1 MKVNCQ
7 LPNINENTLE
17 LDIDKDSGSIN
28 DIKSMIYNLHGVP
41 IEHQIIEIDNKKLP
55 SKFDKK
61 KLSNF
66 KVTDSTNIRVLYD
79 LNGGCGAG
87 CDCCGLGG
95 GCRCEIL

>member
-1 MKVNCQ
+1 MKVKCQ
-7 LPNINENTLE
+7 LPNIEENILE
-17 LDIDKDSGSIN
+17 LDIDNDSSIN
-28 DIKSMIYNLHGVP
+28 DIKSKIYNLHGVP
-41 IEHQIIEIDNKKLP
+41 VEHQIIEIDNKKLP
-55 SKFDKK
+55 TKFDKK

-95 GCRCEIL
+95 GCHCAIL